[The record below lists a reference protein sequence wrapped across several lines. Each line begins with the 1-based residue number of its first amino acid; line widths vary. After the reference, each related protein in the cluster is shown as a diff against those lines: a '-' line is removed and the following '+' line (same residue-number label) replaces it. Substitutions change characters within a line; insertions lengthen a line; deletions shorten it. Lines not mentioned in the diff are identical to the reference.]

1 MNEIFKDIKN
11 YEDLYEVSD
20 TGLVRNKVSGK
31 ILKPSKDKYGYLR
44 VKLYKD
50 GIRKTIRIHRLVA
63 EAFLPNPLNLP
74 QVNHID
80 ENKSNNNVENLEF
93 CGCQYNIDYSKSKP
107 VCQYSLDGRLL
118 NIYKSAYEA
127 ERQTGVLHQN
137 ICQCCLGNPNYSHAG
152 NFIWKYKT

>member
-1 MNEIFKDIKN
+1 MNEIFKDIKD

-20 TGLVRNKVSGK
+20 TGLVKNKVSGK
-31 ILKPSKDKYGYLR
+31 ILKPLKNNRGYLK
-44 VKLYKD
+44 VHLYKD
-50 GIRKTIRIHRLVA
+50 GIGKFKSVHRLVA

-80 ENKSNNNVENLEF
+80 ENKTNNNVENLEW
-93 CGCQYNIDYSKSKP
+93 CTNQYNIDYSQSKP
-107 VCQYSLDGRLL
+107 VYQYALDGRLL

-127 ERQTGVLHQN
+127 ERQTGIARGN
-137 ICQCCLGNPNYSHAG
+137 ICNCCLGKIKSSG